1 MLNCPAER
9 TKRHSPSILYLYRTS
24 VLSAMEWLLTHE
36 TDDDIDTPVR
46 LLDDLHVSHRDKS
59 EVSFIV

>member
-1 MLNCPAER
+1 MV
-9 TKRHSPSILYLYRTS
+9 YLCRTS

-46 LLDDLHVSHRDKS
+46 LLDDLHVSHREKS
-59 EVSFIV
+59 EVSLLSLQLEDEVRLYN